1 MYRIGIVGRGFVGSA
16 VEFGFSDKTEY
27 VLFINDKDESKS
39 VNSLEDVVSYSDF
52 IFLSVPTPSNED
64 GSVNLNYVEDA
75 LQEISF
81 LTSDIEQGAFSLDNI
96 ILIRSTIPPGTTRK
110 LQQKYQNLNLVFN
123 PEFLT
128 ERSANFDFINQ
139 TRFILGGDKKHT
151 NKVAD
156 LYRWRFGETIPVIET
171 SYQTAELIK
180 YMNNCFFAT
189 KVSFLNEMRQ
199 VSDLCEAD
207 WNMAVEGFIRDGRI
221 GHSHMNVPGPDGK
234 FGFGGKCFPK
244 DVSAM
249 IDFGNKLGLDMH
261 TLSGV
266 WNTNCEVRPEKDWE
280 NNASGVAWEKSEQL
294 EIPFESEEWEKE
306 YIPELGNRY
315 TLKDIEMIQEGVRQH
330 QSDKE

>member
-75 LQEISF
+75 LQEISEI
-81 LTSDIEQGAFSLDNI
+81 TSDIEQGAFSLDNI

-110 LQQKYQNLNLVFN
+110 LQQTYQNLNLVFN

-128 ERSANFDFINQ
+128 ESNHKLDFVNQ
-139 TRFILGGDKKHT
+139 DRFILGGDLDNT
-151 NKVAD
+151 EKVAD
-156 LYRWRFGETIPVIET
+156 LFEYRFPKVPLLQTDYE
-171 SYQTAELIK
+171 TAELTK
-180 YMNNCFFAT
+180 YMNNCFLAT
-189 KVSFLNEMRQ
+189 KVSFLNEMKQ
-199 VSDLCEAD
+199 ISEKCGAD
-207 WNMAVEGFIRDGRI
+207 WDVAIKGFLMDSRI
-221 GHSHMNVPGPDGK
+221 GQSHYQVPGPDGK
-234 FGFGGKCFPK
+234 LGFGGHCLPK
-244 DVSAM
+244 DINALKS
-249 IDFGNKLGLDMH
+249 FGESLGLNLN
-261 TLSGV
+261 TLNGV
-266 WNTNCEVRPEKDWE
+266 INTNLEVRPEKDWE
-280 NNASGVAWEKSEQL
+280 SDSRAFTSNQI

-315 TLKDIEMIQEGVRQH
+315 TLKDVEMIQEGVRQH
-330 QSDKE
+330 ESDKE

>member
-39 VNSLEDVVSYSDF
+39 VNSLEDVVSYSDT

-75 LQEISF
+75 LQEISEI
-81 LTSDIEQGAFSLDNI
+81 TSDIEQGAISLDNI

-128 ERSANFDFINQ
+128 ESNHKLDFVNQ
-139 TRFILGGDKKHT
+139 DRFILGGDLDNT
-151 NKVAD
+151 EKVAD
-156 LYRWRFGETIPVIET
+156 LFEYRFPRVPLLQTDYE
-171 SYQTAELIK
+171 TAELTK
-180 YMNNCFFAT
+180 YMNNCFLAT
-189 KVSFLNEMRQ
+189 KVSFLNEMKQ
-199 VSDLCEAD
+199 ISEKCGAD
-207 WNMAVEGFIRDGRI
+207 WDVAIKGFLMDSRI
-221 GHSHMNVPGPDGK
+221 GQSHYQVPGPDGK
-234 FGFGGKCFPK
+234 LGFGGHCLPK
-244 DVSAM
+244 DINALKS
-249 IDFGNKLGLDMH
+249 FGESLGLNLN
-261 TLSGV
+261 TLNGV
-266 WNTNCEVRPEKDWE
+266 VNTNLEVRPEKDWE
-280 NNASGVAWEKSEQL
+280 SDSRAFTSNQI

-306 YIPELGNRY
+306 YIPELGNKY
-315 TLKDIEMIQEGVRQH
+315 TLKDVEMIQEGVRQH